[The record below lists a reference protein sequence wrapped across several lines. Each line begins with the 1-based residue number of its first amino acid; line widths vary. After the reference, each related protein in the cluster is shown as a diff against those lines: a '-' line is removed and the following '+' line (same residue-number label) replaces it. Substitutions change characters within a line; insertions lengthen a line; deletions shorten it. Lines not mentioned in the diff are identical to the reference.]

1 MKRDGY
7 DRFLTILLVF
17 LILAIL
23 GMAGYL
29 TFKFVEKY
37 KINSNANSVIAQFD
51 ELIDKRKKEENIN
64 NNNGTG
70 TTNEVENVG
79 ETVAGITGS
88 PLYMSDYS
96 VEGKLEMPSVNL
108 QYPVLS
114 EMTDAN
120 AIEVSLAVQYG
131 VGLNNVGNTV
141 IIGHNYRNGLF
152 FGSNKRMQVGDVVYV
167 TDWNSGERIAYEI
180 YDKFTA
186 DESDTSY
193 YNRDTNGYRE
203 ISLVTC
209 EYDNNYR
216 LVILAREQ

>member
-23 GMAGYL
+23 GTAGYL